1 MEHVAEK
8 PIKLGLQK
16 KKKKDNA
23 IFANCDKNQW
33 FDHFFFMFN
42 K

>member
-8 PIKLGLQK
+8 PIKLLGLQ

-23 IFANCDKNQW
+23 IFANCDKNQ
-33 FDHFFFMFN
+33 
-42 K
+42 

>member
-8 PIKLGLQK
+8 PIKLLGLQK

-23 IFANCDKNQW
+23 IFANCDKNQ
-33 FDHFFFMFN
+33 
-42 K
+42 